1 MLVPED
7 YQERL
12 YKYTHRGFRVIA
24 CASRQLVGV
33 KWHKLHKL
41 KRYGSIFFE
50 ILFTYIFIRNEV
62 ETGLTFLGFIVFENK
77 LKPRTIPAITT
88 LRNANIRQI
97 MCTGK

>member
-1 MLVPED
+1 MIVPED

-41 KRYGSIFFE
+41 KRYS
-50 ILFTYIFIRNEV
+50 YK
-62 ETGLTFLGFIVFENK
+62 IVFIAVIYSVGLVIEMK
-77 LKPRTIPAITT
+77 
-88 LRNANIRQI
+88 
-97 MCTGK
+97 